1 MSSRGEQTVGIEIL
15 PEGGGEPELALAG
28 KQQQRESCFRVYSL
42 EFALLAGDRE
52 WLVGRLKDLVG
63 KSDEKSRGE
72 FDNLIRYRDTLLK
85 EEDQRLKA
93 EELSQK
99 ATKDREELSQ
109 KAEELSQKATKD
121 REELSQKAE
130 ELSQKA
136 TKDREELSQKA
147 EDQRLKAEELS
158 QKATK
163 DREELSQKAEDQRLK
178 ALELSQKATKDI
190 EELRLKAEGLSLRK
204 QEMDLQQQNSGKC
217 SHQIGHLV
225 ALHVLYFPCPTQR
238 PRNQQEAHP
247 TCYT

>member
-52 WLVGRLKDLVG
+52 WLVARLKDLVG

-85 EEDQRLKA
+85 E
-93 EELSQK
+93 
-99 ATKDREELSQ
+99 
-109 KAEELSQKATKD
+109 
-121 REELSQKAE
+121 
-130 ELSQKA
+130 
-136 TKDREELSQKA
+136 

>member
-1 MSSRGEQTVGIEIL
+1 LQRVLQMSSRGEQTVGIEIL

-52 WLVGRLKDLVG
+52 WLVARLKDLVG

-85 EEDQRLKA
+85 EEDQRL
-93 EELSQK
+93 
-99 ATKDREELSQ
+99 

>member
-52 WLVGRLKDLVG
+52 WLVARLKDLVG

-85 EEDQRLKA
+85 EEDQRL
-93 EELSQK
+93 
-99 ATKDREELSQ
+99 

>member
-52 WLVGRLKDLVG
+52 WLVARLKDLVG

-85 EEDQRLKA
+85 EEDQRL
-93 EELSQK
+93 
-99 ATKDREELSQ
+99 
-109 KAEELSQKATKD
+109 
-121 REELSQKAE
+121 KAE

>member
-1 MSSRGEQTVGIEIL
+1 MGIEIL

-52 WLVGRLKDLVG
+52 WLVARLKDLVG

-85 EEDQRLKA
+85 EEDQRL
-93 EELSQK
+93 
-99 ATKDREELSQ
+99 

>member
-52 WLVGRLKDLVG
+52 WLVARLKDLVG

-93 EELSQK
+93 EELSHK

-109 KAEELSQKATKD
+109 
-121 REELSQKAE
+121 
-130 ELSQKA
+130 
-136 TKDREELSQKA
+136 
-147 EDQRLKAEELS
+147 KAEELS

>member
-52 WLVGRLKDLVG
+52 WLVARLKDLVG

-109 KAEELSQKATKD
+109 
-121 REELSQKAE
+121 
-130 ELSQKA
+130 
-136 TKDREELSQKA
+136 
-147 EDQRLKAEELS
+147 KAEELS

>member
-52 WLVGRLKDLVG
+52 WLVARLKDLVG

-85 EEDQRLKA
+85 EEDQRL
-93 EELSQK
+93 
-99 ATKDREELSQ
+99 
-109 KAEELSQKATKD
+109 
-121 REELSQKAE
+121 
-130 ELSQKA
+130 
-136 TKDREELSQKA
+136 
-147 EDQRLKAEELS
+147 
-158 QKATK
+158 
-163 DREELSQKAEDQRLK
+163 KAEDQRLK

-225 ALHVLYFPCPTQR
+225 ALHALYFPCPTQR

-247 TCYT
+247 TCHT

>member
-1 MSSRGEQTVGIEIL
+1 MGIEIL

-52 WLVGRLKDLVG
+52 WLVARLKELVG
-63 KSDEKSRGE
+63 KLDEKSRGE

-85 EEDQRLKA
+85 EEDQRL
-93 EELSQK
+93 
-99 ATKDREELSQ
+99 
-109 KAEELSQKATKD
+109 
-121 REELSQKAE
+121 
-130 ELSQKA
+130 
-136 TKDREELSQKA
+136 
-147 EDQRLKAEELS
+147 
-158 QKATK
+158 
-163 DREELSQKAEDQRLK
+163 KAEDQRLK

>member
-28 KQQQRESCFRVYSL
+28 KQQQRESCFKVYSL

-52 WLVGRLKDLVG
+52 WLVARLKDLVG

-85 EEDQRLKA
+85 EEDQRL
-93 EELSQK
+93 
-99 ATKDREELSQ
+99 